1 MKNIE
6 KLLHSRSVRLRN
18 LANDGYLRTGHYTGS
33 GRHTK
38 SVSCMDEVTAQ
49 LRGLNIG
56 YATGNDAP
64 RGGVTGEF
72 IVLTSREQIKGKKE
86 AQKLLK
92 KATYTWKKR
101 TRAELAARAREIA
114 QREEEKKR
122 EEEERERKYREWDEK
137 RRQEREQFLRDN
149 PPLTEDE
156 LRQYA
161 IDAIS
166 WCDETAESDE
176 PCWKSVFQDNGV
188 YRLIVADGRIRGAI
202 KGGYGLSMPKV
213 EHRSCGYFHWVAAIE
228 RVVWERFPK
237 AKMLKAD
244 YADAK
249 LYMRS
254 VFDGFLIKT
263 RPVNRCD
270 RASEIL
276 SSLSGIIPCQEL
288 EN

>member
-6 KLLHSRSVRLRN
+6 KLQKSKSSNVRS
-18 LANDGYLRTGHYTGS
+18 LATNGYLRTGHYTGS

-38 SVSCMDEVTAQ
+38 AVSCMDEVTAQ

-72 IVLTSREQIKGKKE
+72 IVLTSRELIKGKPE

-92 KATYTWKKR
+92 KATYTWKKP

-122 EEEERERKYREWDEK
+122 EEEERERIYREWDEK

-156 LRQYA
+156 LRKYA

-176 PCWKSVFQDNGV
+176 PYWKSVFRGYGV
-188 YRLIVADGRIRGAI
+188 YRLIVTDGRIRGAI
-202 KGGYGLSMPKV
+202 WGGYGLSMPKV
-213 EHRSCGYFHWVAAIE
+213 EHRSCEYPDWVAAIKS
-228 RVVWERFPK
+228 VVAEHFPE
-237 AKMLKAD
+237 AQILKAD
-244 YADAK
+244 GSDTN
-249 LYMRS
+249 LYLRS
-254 VFDGFLIKT
+254 AWDQQFIKT
-263 RPVNRCD
+263 RFINRRD
-270 RASEIL
+270 HAFEIL
-276 SSLSGIIPCQEL
+276 
-288 EN
+288 